1 PGFLRNEI
9 AQLVFDLTSLQV
21 YELLLAITAI
31 WLAKREAWYD
41 ATQLIWLENAF
52 VFVPFVLISQAG
64 LIEKNLVWFLCLG
77 AALLVFARSY
87 HLRRRIAL
95 LNSPRRF
102 LTIGV
107 AALALNAALPIVY
120 RILHESKFGT
130 KPDWG
135 AAYVFNEYAW
145 ILLLPALCL

>member
-1 PGFLRNEI
+1 
-9 AQLVFDLTSLQV
+9 
-21 YELLLAITAI
+21 YELLLVVTAI
-31 WLAKREAWYD
+31 WLARREAWYD

-52 VFVPFVLISQAG
+52 VFVPFILISQAG
-64 LIEKNLVWFLCLG
+64 LIEKNLIWFLCFG

-95 LNSPRRF
+95 LNFRRRF
-102 LTIGV
+102 LLIGL
-107 AALALNAALPIVY
+107 AALALNVPLPIVY

-135 AAYVFNEYAW
+135 AAYVFNEYAC
-145 ILLLPALCL
+145 ILLLAALCLLGNWLPPARQNGPLCLQR

>member
-1 PGFLRNEI
+1 MSDPVNVPLASAEPLPTSAHSSLVYWAKRLIACNPCYLVSAALLLYGFYRISIDPGFLRNEI

-87 HLRRRIAL
+87 HL
-95 LNSPRRF
+95 
-102 LTIGV
+102 
-107 AALALNAALPIVY
+107 
-120 RILHESKFGT
+120 
-130 KPDWG
+130 
-135 AAYVFNEYAW
+135 
-145 ILLLPALCL
+145 